1 MDKLWLIVKRE
12 YLSRVRKKTFIL
24 ATILTPLAIGAIGVG
39 AGLVTSYS
47 ASEKKAVL
55 VADESGIMEAS
66 QPATGSFEFTF
77 STADILQLQ
86 STYAE
91 QGYDMLV
98 HIPLL
103 ENIQSR
109 EHQAYFYSVEKPSL
123 NTLSNLEDIIGSAI
137 KDYKIAQSQIDLD
150 VYESFNTSVNLERG
164 AASEGSGESTGDSRE
179 AGRLSIVIGTALGG
193 IMGFMMYMVIF
204 IFGSMVMRSVMEE
217 KMNRIVEIMI
227 SSVRPFQLM
236 LGKIIGV
243 GAVGLTQLGIWLI
256 LIPVV
261 LLVVQ
266 LVMGVQPMTP
276 EQMGLSADQIPEEEM
291 ANFQLGQFLVEFRA
305 MNWWLIIPTFI
316 LFFLGGYFIYASLF
330 AAIGS
335 AISDDMGESQS
346 LMLPIMIPVIFAF
359 IMMPAVLENPNGG
372 LAVFGSIF
380 PLFSPVIMPARLA
393 FDPPLWQVAV
403 SLLTMAATALF
414 MVWISGRIYRVG
426 ILMYGKKASFKE
438 LAKWIR
444 YNA

>member
-1 MDKLWLIVKRE
+1 MDKLWLIIKRE

-39 AGLVTSYS
+39 AGLITTYS

-66 QPATGSFEFTF
+66 QPETGSFEFTF
-77 STADILQLQ
+77 STADIQELR

-91 QGYDMLV
+91 QGYNMLV
-98 HIPLL
+98 HIPSL
-103 ENIQSR
+103 ENLQSR

-123 NTLSNLEDIIGSAI
+123 NTLSSLENIIGRAI

-150 VYESFNTSVNLERG
+150 VYESFITSVKLERG
-164 AASEGSGESTGDSRE
+164 NSIEGDSLGDTRE
-179 AGRLSIVIGTALGG
+179 AGRLNIVIGTALGG

-261 LLVVQ
+261 LIVVQ
-266 LVMGVQPMTP
+266 LVMGIQPMTP
-276 EQMGLSADQIPEEEM
+276 DQMGLSADEIPEEEM

-305 MNWWLIIPTFI
+305 MNWWLIIPTFV

-380 PLFSPVIMPARLA
+380 PLFSPIIMPARLA
-393 FDPPLWQVAV
+393 FDPPLWQVAI

-444 YNA
+444 YSA